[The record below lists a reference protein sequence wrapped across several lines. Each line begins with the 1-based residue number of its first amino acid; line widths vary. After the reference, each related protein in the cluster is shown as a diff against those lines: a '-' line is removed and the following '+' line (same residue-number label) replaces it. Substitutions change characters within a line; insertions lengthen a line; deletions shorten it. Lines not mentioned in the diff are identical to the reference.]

1 VLSFKTIA
9 AICMG
14 AMLSAAQTINISGF
28 VQDSSGLG
36 ISGATVK
43 LVAANKTTTTG
54 VDGSFKLI
62 SPVSISTG
70 ATGSDRASTPIW
82 FCNGKITIALSK
94 DMSVEIGIYD
104 VRGREVYGKNQT
116 YGAGTHSLQTR
127 LKTAGIYLFK
137 VSIGKEA
144 YTFKYSPLV
153 TISTEG
159 AVVLS
164 GASKLAKG
172 ASASSVIDD
181 IISSAKEGYLNYRES
196 IKTSDTSGLILRMIR
211 QDAGTVTDIDGNVY
225 HAIRIGN
232 QVWMRENLWV
242 TKYNDGTAIPWDT
255 SKASWIGTP
264 TPKYCFYNN
273 TTIADSIKK
282 YGGLYNWYVVSPTNP
297 KKIAPAGWHVPSSA
311 EWDTLEHYLVAKG
324 YNWDGTTMWMTD
336 GKTVW
341 SKTAKSLAVKTD
353 WKSYYTPTIQGTP
366 ANDLST
372 NNASGFSAFPSG
384 DCNGSFFGLGYL
396 TGWWSA
402 TERSASN
409 AWACSLWGHRTGPY
423 VTDLDK
429 AQGYSLRL
437 LRD

>member
-1 VLSFKTIA
+1 MISFKTII
-9 AICMG
+9 AICVG
-14 AMLSAAQTINISGF
+14 AMLSAAQTINISGV
-28 VQDSSGLG
+28 VQDSAGAG

-54 VDGSFKLI
+54 VDGRFKL
-62 SPVSISTG
+62 SDQVSILTG
-70 ATGSDRASTPIW
+70 ATEPAKVSIPIR
-82 FCNGKITIALSK
+82 FHNGTITITLSG
-94 DMSVEIGIYD
+94 DMPVEISIYD
-104 VRGREVYGKNQT
+104 VCGREIYGKNKT
-116 YGAGTHSLQTR
+116 YGMGTHSIQTR

-153 TISTEG
+153 AISTEE
-159 AVVLS
+159 AAVLS
-164 GASKLAKG
+164 GAFKLAKG
-172 ASASSVIDD
+172 ARASSVIDD

-196 IKTSDTSGLILRMIR
+196 IKTSDTSGIIIRMIR
-211 QDAGTVTDIDGNVY
+211 QDAGTVTDIEGNVY

-232 QVWMRENLWV
+232 QVWMRENLRV

-255 SKASWIGTP
+255 SKATWNDSA
-264 TPKYCFYNN
+264 TPKYCFSNN
-273 TTIADSIKK
+273 TTNADSIKK

-297 KKIAPAGWHVPSSA
+297 KKIAPTGWHVPSST

-341 SKTAKSLAVKTD
+341 SKVAKSLAVKTD
-353 WKSYYTPTIQGTP
+353 WRSYYTPTILGTP
-366 ANDLST
+366 ANDSST

-384 DCNGSFFGLGYL
+384 NCNGSFFGLGYL

-402 TERSASN
+402 TEHNASE
-409 AWACSLWGHRTGPY
+409 AWGHYLLGY
-423 VTDLDK
+423 LSGLYK
-429 AQGYSLRL
+429 FNLIKQQGYSLRL